1 MKVVILAG
9 GFGTRL
15 SEETGIRPKPLVEIG
30 EMPII
35 WHIMK
40 MYSSYGH
47 NDFIICCGYKGYMIK
62 EFFSNYYLKS
72 SDVTFDLKNNK
83 MELHSNSVEPWKV
96 TLVDTGD
103 NSMTGGRVK
112 RVKDYIGNE
121 TFFLTYG
128 DGVSDVNIK
137 ELLKFHKEQKTY
149 ATLTAV
155 QPPGRYGAFNL
166 ESTQRLITSFRE
178 KPTGDDSE
186 HGQEVAWING
196 GFFVLE
202 PEIFD
207 YIEGDSTVWERDP
220 MEKLATENQL
230 SAYKHGGFWQSMDSL
245 RDKQV
250 LVEIWESD
258 NTPWKVW

>member
-1 MKVVILAG
+1 MKTVILAG

-15 SEETGIRPKPLVEIG
+15 SEETGVRPKPLVEIG
-30 EMPII
+30 GKPIL

-47 NDFIICCGYKGYMIK
+47 NDFIICCGYKGNMIK
-62 EFFSNYYLKS
+62 EYFANYFLQQ

-83 MELHSNSVEPWKV
+83 VEIHNNNTEPWNV
-96 TLVDTGD
+96 TLVDTGE

-112 RVKDYIGNE
+112 RVQDYIGNE

-137 ELLKFHKEQKTY
+137 NLLEFHKEQKTH

-166 ESTQRLITSFRE
+166 EGNQKKITSFRE
-178 KPTGDDSE
+178 KPTGVEEDNFD
-186 HGQEVAWING
+186 VAYING

-202 PEIFD
+202 PEIFNF
-207 YIEGDSTVWERDP
+207 IEGDLTVWEREP
-220 MEKLATENQL
+220 MEKLANSDNL
-230 SAYKHGGFWQSMDSL
+230 SAYKHKGFWQSMDSL

-250 LVEIWESD
+250 LEGIWKSG
-258 NTPWKVW
+258 TPPWKNW

>member
-15 SEETGIRPKPLVEIG
+15 SEETGVRPKPLVKIG

-40 MYSSYGH
+40 MYSSYGY
-47 NDFIICCGYKGYMIK
+47 NEFIICCGYKGYMIK
-62 EFFSNYYLKS
+62 EFFANYYLKS
-72 SDVTFDLKNNK
+72 SDVTFDLENNK
-83 MELHSNSVEPWKV
+83 MELHKSKVEPWKV
-96 TLVDTGD
+96 TLVDTGE

-112 RVKDYIGNE
+112 RVQDYIGNE
-121 TFFLTYG
+121 AFFLTYG
-128 DGVSDVNIK
+128 DGVSDVNIR
-137 ELLKFHKEQKTY
+137 ELLKFHKEQKTF

-166 ESTQRLITSFRE
+166 ESKQKLITSFRE
-178 KPTGDDSE
+178 KPTGDDVE
-186 HGQEVAWING
+186 HEVAWING

-202 PEIFD
+202 PEVFD
-207 YIEGDSTVWERDP
+207 YIDGDSTIWERDP

-230 SAYKHGGFWQSMDSL
+230 SAYKHNGFWQSMDSL

-250 LVEIWESD
+250 LVAKWESGKP
-258 NTPWKVW
+258 PWKVW